1 METALH
7 DPDMLKFSSL
17 IDTLGTGGISGDE
30 TDTGKNA
37 RRNPEQPHYKMVK
50 LEWHSKRLTRV
61 LRTLDLLHLAKRRF
75 SDNGLPT
82 SGAWP
87 RVRIDS
93 HRKEDSPAVRGLPKS
108 CYSKGW
114 LRLQDERTKMALD
127 IQKKVSLK
135 IPKRV
140 LE

>member
-1 METALH
+1 ME
-7 DPDMLKFSSL
+7 KFSSL

-37 RRNPEQPHYKMVK
+37 RRDSDRPRYKIVE
-50 LEWHSKRLTRV
+50 LQWRSKKLTRI
-61 LRTLDLLHLAKRRF
+61 LRTLDLLHLAKRRY
-75 SDNGLPT
+75 SDNGRAT

-87 RVRIDS
+87 RTRVES
-93 HRKEDSPAVRGLPKS
+93 QLTEDSPAVRGLPRS
-108 CYSKGW
+108 CYNKEW
-114 LRLQDERTKMALD
+114 LSLQDERTKLALD
-127 IQKKVSLK
+127 VKKKVSLK

>member
-1 METALH
+1 ME
-7 DPDMLKFSSL
+7 KFGRL

-37 RRNPEQPHYKMVK
+37 RRHSDQPRYKIVN
-50 LEWHSKRLTRV
+50 LEWRSKKLTRV

-75 SDNGLPT
+75 SNNGRAT

-87 RVRIDS
+87 RIRIES
-93 HRKEDSPAVRGLPKS
+93 HLKDESPAVRGLPRN
-108 CYSKGW
+108 CYSKEW
-114 LRLQDERTKMALD
+114 LSLQDERTKIALD
-127 IQKKVSLK
+127 AQKKVSLK
-135 IPKRV
+135 IPKSV